1 MPRGRGGKRD
11 GVVGKNYANR
21 TDLQGQNVVSAQPS
35 NQPGVK
41 LAAQAAT
48 GQPYG
53 MATAQEN
60 AMKALPIQNTGM
72 PTPVSATGG
81 ATSTAPQREPLT
93 PLDAPTDHG
102 LPITHG
108 MDIGPGAGSEALI
121 TPFQADITVK
131 ALGLLNQLGSD
142 VSPQVALARDYLNA
156 RAVNG
161 APR

>member
-21 TDLQGQNVVSAQPS
+21 TDLQGQNVVSAQPQ

-41 LAAQAAT
+41 LANATAT

-53 MATAQEN
+53 AATAQEN

-72 PTPVSATGG
+72 PAVTTPEGQPTPRGQQ
-81 ATSTAPQREPLT
+81 TLT
-93 PLDAPTDHG
+93 PLDAPGDPNQS
-102 LPITHG
+102 LFHG
-108 MDIGPGAGSEALI
+108 MDNIPGGAGSEALAP
-121 TPFQADITVK
+121 TFQADVAIK

-142 VSPQVALARDYLNA
+142 ISPQVALAKDYLNA
-156 RAVNG
+156 RAANG
-161 APR
+161 ATR